1 MCQPSRID
9 DLRSKFADP
18 PASAAP
24 MLRWWWFGPSV
35 ERDELSRELTAM
47 AQAGFG
53 GVEVAYVYPLGE
65 ATTEYL
71 SDAFLADLRFA
82 ADRAHE
88 LGLRFDLTLGSGW
101 SFGGPHITGEL
112 AARRLH
118 WERREIT
125 PGSLEVPVVSPWPGD
140 QLVAAYIGA
149 GSSQEQPESYQQ
161 LPMTNGMIKIPDGNG
176 TRHVLLAYARRTGQ
190 NVKRAAVGSE
200 GLVLDHYSAAAAEAH
215 LRWAGDRM
223 LDAVPAELVG
233 SVFCDSLEVYD
244 ADWTPALPEEFARR
258 RGYPLIPVLY
268 RLAVDGPD
276 AARVRADYHR
286 TLAELYQENFVVVVR
301 RWAASRG
308 VSFRIQSYGTPP
320 ATIGSYRFADMF
332 EGEGWG
338 WKEIT
343 QSRWASSA
351 GHLYGR
357 DVVSAEIWTWV
368 HSPSFRATP
377 LDLKGEAHEHLL
389 NGINHLV
396 GHGWPYSPPDAPG
409 LGWFFYAAGAIDDRN
424 PWWPAMSR
432 LNAYLT
438 RLCWLLRQG
447 EPVADI
453 AIYVP
458 NDDLFA
464 VMGREVGGSLDTWRE
479 AERRIAAAIP
489 ATIRM
494 AGLDYDLIDDDALAI
509 IPPTQYPVVVVP
521 ATTMISDATAAWLEK
536 VTAAGGSVIM
546 IDSTVQVP
554 GGVVVALE
562 ALADA
567 LAAAV
572 DPDLEIAP
580 RAADI
585 GFVHRRYADAD
596 IYFIANTGPR
606 GRTFRIRAR
615 GNAGGY
621 EEWDAT
627 SGEAVRAGTAAEGIE
642 VGLHPYQAT
651 LLIMINDEPA
661 SRAEPFASAEP
672 TVMQN
677 RRVRLNGSW
686 QVAFAD
692 EPPQPVH
699 LPHVWEDQ
707 PGRRHYSGATT
718 YSTGCDLGDLPR
730 EARVVID
737 LGDCPATDD
746 ADQDNAGL
754 VGPSYQVAVTGPV
767 GEIAQVQVNGI
778 DCGVAWDPPYRVDIT
793 GAARS
798 GWNEI
803 KITIRNTAANALAA
817 DQHIVE
823 LAAQSEAR
831 YGRRFRMQDL
841 DRAMAAVRSG
851 LLSVPTIVVSAT
863 SGTELDVQERS
874 SS

>member
-1 MCQPSRID
+1 
-9 DLRSKFADP
+9 
-18 PASAAP
+18 

-65 ATTEYL
+65 ATTEFL
-71 SDAFLADLRFA
+71 SEAFLADLRFA

-101 SFGGPHITGEL
+101 SFGGPHITDEL

-125 PGSLEVPVVSPWPGD
+125 PGSHEIPVGSPWPGD
-140 QLVAAYIGA
+140 ELLAAYVGA
-149 GSSQEQPESYQQ
+149 GSFQEQPESYRM
-161 LPMTNGMIKIPDGNG
+161 LSITNGMIKIPNG
-176 TRHVLLAYARRTGQ
+176 QGARQVLLAYAQRTGQ

-200 GLVLDHYSAAAAEAH
+200 GSVLDHYSAAAVEAH

-233 SVFCDSLEVYD
+233 SVFCDSLEVYG
-244 ADWTPALPEEFARR
+244 ADWTPALPDEFARR
-258 RGYPLIPVLY
+258 RGYPLLPVLY
-268 RLAVDGPD
+268 RLAVDRPD
-276 AARVRADYHR
+276 TLKVRADYHR
-286 TLAELYQENFVVVVR
+286 TLAELYQENFVAVVQ

-320 ATIGSYRFADMF
+320 ATISSYRFADLF

-343 QSRWASSA
+343 QCRWASSA
-351 GHLYGR
+351 GHLYGK
-357 DVVSAEIWTWV
+357 DVVSAEVWTWV

-389 NGINHLV
+389 NGINQLI
-396 GHGWPYSPPDAPG
+396 GHGWPYSPSEAPG

-424 PWWPAMSR
+424 PWWPAMSP

-438 RLCWLLRQG
+438 RLCWLLLQG
-447 EPVADI
+447 EPVADV

-458 NDDLFA
+458 TEDLFA
-464 VMGREVGGSLDTWRE
+464 VMGREVGGSLNAWQE
-479 AERRIAAAIP
+479 AERWIAAAIP
-489 ATIRM
+489 ATIRIS
-494 AGLDYDLIDDDALAI
+494 GLDYDLIDDEALAI
-509 IPPTQYPVVVVP
+509 IPPTRYRVVVVP
-521 ATTMISDATAAWLEK
+521 ATTMILDATTTWLEK

-546 IDSTVQVP
+546 IDSSVRVP
-554 GGVVVALE
+554 GAVAVGLE

-567 LAAAV
+567 LTAAV
-572 DPDLEIAP
+572 DPDLGISP
-580 RAADI
+580 MTADI

-596 IYFIANTGPR
+596 IYFIANTGPH
-606 GRTFRIRAR
+606 GRTFRITAR
-615 GNAGGY
+615 GKSRSY

-627 SGEAVRAGTAAEGIE
+627 TGQVVRAGPATDGID
-642 VGLHPYQAT
+642 VSLQPYQAT
-651 LLIMINDEPA
+651 VIIMINDA
-661 SRAEPFASAEP
+661 LATQAEPSRSTEP
-672 TVMQN
+672 TAVMQS
-677 RRVRLNGSW
+677 RRIRLDGSW

-692 EPPQPVH
+692 EQPKPVH

-707 PGRRHYSGATT
+707 PGRRHYSGAAT
-718 YSTGCDLGDLPR
+718 YATRCELGDLPP

-737 LGDCPATDD
+737 FGDCSVTDA

-754 VGPSYQVAVTGPV
+754 VGPSYRVAVTGPV
-767 GEIAQVQVNGI
+767 GEIAEVKVNGL

-793 GAARS
+793 GVVR
-798 GWNEI
+798 GGVNEI
-803 KITIRNTAANALAA
+803 KITVRNTAANALAA
-817 DQHIVE
+817 DRHILE

-841 DRAMAAVRSG
+841 DRAMESVRSG
-851 LLSVPTIVVSAT
+851 LLNVPTVVVST
-863 SGTELDVQERS
+863 STENAR
-874 SS
+874 